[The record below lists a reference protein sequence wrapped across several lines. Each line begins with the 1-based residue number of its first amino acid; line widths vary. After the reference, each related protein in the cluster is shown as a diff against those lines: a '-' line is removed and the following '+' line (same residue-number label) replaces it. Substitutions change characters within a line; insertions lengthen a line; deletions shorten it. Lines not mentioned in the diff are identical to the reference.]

1 MADAIVTL
9 SAERKHGGRE
19 MASVTA
25 EVMLYFGTDDPEFR
39 STINAL
45 RFITTPQMDT
55 REIIELLKP
64 VYWRGYYE
72 GEADGV
78 LQS

>member
-1 MADAIVTL
+1 MADVIVTL
-9 SAERKHGGRE
+9 SEEQKHGGRG
-19 MASVTA
+19 MASTTA
-25 EVMLYFGTDDPEFR
+25 EVLLYFGTDDPEFR
-39 STINAL
+39 KVVDTL

-64 VYWRGYYE
+64 VYRRGYDE